1 MMSLLS
7 SLSRHGGLVAA
18 ALCLGAGLG
27 FATATE
33 GYSHAQH
40 PLALLGATMM
50 PHAHAFNLL
59 AFVLPGALVAV
70 VALRLRA
77 VLGDRAGWA
86 ARIGAQALL
95 LSSLAFAAQGLLPL
109 DLTDLESVASGRHAA
124 AWMLWWIAFA
134 TGGALLALG
143 LRRQPEWSS
152 LAGATVVAVMLLP
165 LFVLLVPHLLPAG
178 IAQRIAFAT
187 WFGWAAVA
195 GSMLSRIAAS
205 GSGSSATARV

>member
-40 PLALLGATMM
+40 PLALLGATSM

-109 DLTDLESVASGRHAA
+109 
-124 AWMLWWIAFA
+124 
-134 TGGALLALG
+134 
-143 LRRQPEWSS
+143 
-152 LAGATVVAVMLLP
+152 
-165 LFVLLVPHLLPAG
+165 FVLLVPHLLPAG